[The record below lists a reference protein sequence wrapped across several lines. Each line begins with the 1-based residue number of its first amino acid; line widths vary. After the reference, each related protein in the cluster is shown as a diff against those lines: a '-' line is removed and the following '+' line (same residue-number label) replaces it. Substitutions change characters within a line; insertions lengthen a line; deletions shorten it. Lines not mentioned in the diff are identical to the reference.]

1 MRYNITYKNGEV
13 KNCELTESAFDK
25 LISEHFDEID
35 LITEDD
41 DFENVS
47 VDEAVGFDYYGPIQ
61 LPNEDEGTFRI
72 YYNGGNGDEQYLKKS
87 RNGRF
92 VWLDKHN
99 FDYANGEKP
108 FETNDYKLAL
118 QLIDKFGG
126 TVKKIKDVNEAINSN
141 TAYDMAY
148 EEAYTMWNNAG
159 LYEEELYT
167 ICQGVA
173 NKFGVNVDKLYND
186 IKKAEQYDEDNWN
199 KVDEATEIEPDMF
212 DSEYDKKYIDGRRT
226 LTFYDVYEA
235 MEKIAPKFA
244 YVDDKMVGNELNL
257 VYYPNSGAYSKEEF
271 ERIKREMNDKFGN
284 AITVKTAQA
293 QYAPE
298 QRKLYIGFI
307 PTPDEED
314 VDESIDVVGKERNK
328 EDKNSWFDKS
338 GIAESDDLNIEMSS
352 PIETVKEYI
361 DYLYT
366 HNKNYTREQWNIIE
380 DIKEAIDNNSD
391 VEDLENKI
399 YILSHHN
406 KNYNRAQYN
415 LITELEEIL
424 KKNNYSVKFNSD
436 INEGIKDSFKKAGKL
451 ARNAIAAGAIAGG
464 LMGNPAD
471 AKGQDFEQPVAV
483 EQRIDGTIVDQYG
496 NEFTQEQ
503 WEALERGE
511 DPYADGATQPVE
523 EDTVKSGSGWTNK
536 GKEGT
541 HGKFKTKKTADAQR
555 KAMFAN
561 GYVAE
566 ADIDLTKYHN
576 DAKHPVR
583 GSSDYP
589 EGNPDRNPKI
599 DIYVNGEYVA
609 TTKWAKTAK
618 SAKERYLAK
627 YPELS
632 PESVKTRIVKENML
646 KENLEDY
653 IFEPELGM
661 KYAYNFAMDYKM
673 DGLAR
678 ALDMGSNKDIQREL
692 CKYVERIADTENWN
706 IEKMKARIM
715 ATDYVG
721 RDNSVNESIFDD
733 MDKDINKFYNDAD
746 EFIKKQKDDKDAIF
760 FVKDPNEYTGEDE
773 ITAVFPNDIAD
784 SEGNVTVYAHM
795 GQHSAGDL
803 DYMLSLPEANPEE
816 YSDLLQEL
824 NNIGYTNLNI
834 ISKDEVSKVDES
846 CKVNESDF
854 GLEDDADWM
863 KARLKDVKHIK
874 AKLDAETNPEEK
886 EELKRDYDF
895 ARKEF
900 IKLYGRED
908 LVESE
913 MPINDVEV
921 DKDVLSLEP
930 STKGWELLDLT
941 GIMNKIEKA
950 ESPLS
955 DDNINDNLDD
965 AKMNDKDN
973 KAEKADMDIKSNSK
987 KENDKKEIKESFI
1000 IR

>member
-61 LPNEDEGTFRI
+61 LPDEDEGTFRI

-92 VWLDKHN
+92 IWLDKHN

-126 TVKKIKDVNEAINSN
+126 TVKKVD
-141 TAYDMAY
+141 
-148 EEAYTMWNNAG
+148 NN
-159 LYEEELYT
+159 L
-167 ICQGVA
+167 
-173 NKFGVNVDKLYND
+173 
-186 IKKAEQYDEDNWN
+186 
-199 KVDEATEIEPDMF
+199 DEATEIEPDMF

-226 LTFYDVYEA
+226 YDFNDVYSA
-235 MEKIAPKFA
+235 MSEIAPGFS
-244 YVDDKMVGNELNL
+244 YVEDIENGNEINL
-257 VYYPNSGAYSKEEF
+257 IFYPNSGTVSNEELA
-271 ERIKREMNDKFGN
+271 RIKQEMSKKFGN
-284 AITVKTAQA
+284 DVQVRGASSE
-293 QYAPE
+293 YAPE
-298 QRKLYIGFI
+298 QRKIYVTYISA
-307 PTPDEED
+307 DEED

-541 HGKFKTKKTADAQR
+541 HGKFKTKKAADAQR

-632 PESVKTRIVKENML
+632 PESVKTRIVKENI
-646 KENLEDY
+646 D
-653 IFEPELGM
+653 
-661 KYAYNFAMDYKM
+661 
-673 DGLAR
+673 
-678 ALDMGSNKDIQREL
+678 
-692 CKYVERIADTENWN
+692 
-706 IEKMKARIM
+706 
-715 ATDYVG
+715 
-721 RDNSVNESIFDD
+721 ESIFDD

-746 EFIKKQKDDKDAIF
+746 EFNKKQKDDKDAVF
-760 FVKDPNEYTGEDE
+760 FVKDPNEYIGEDE

>member
-61 LPNEDEGTFRI
+61 LPDEDEGTFRI

-92 VWLDKHN
+92 IWLDKHN

-126 TVKKIKDVNEAINSN
+126 TVKKVD
-141 TAYDMAY
+141 
-148 EEAYTMWNNAG
+148 NN
-159 LYEEELYT
+159 L
-167 ICQGVA
+167 
-173 NKFGVNVDKLYND
+173 
-186 IKKAEQYDEDNWN
+186 
-199 KVDEATEIEPDMF
+199 DEATEIEPDMF
-212 DSEYDKKYIDGRRT
+212 NNEYDKKYIDGRRT
-226 LTFYDVYEA
+226 YDFNDVYSA
-235 MEKIAPKFA
+235 MSEIAPGFS
-244 YVDDKMVGNELNL
+244 YVEDLENGNEINL
-257 VYYPNSGAYSKEEF
+257 IFYPNSGTVSNEELT
-271 ERIKREMNDKFGN
+271 RIKQEMSKKFGN
-284 AITVKTAQA
+284 DVQVRGASSE
-293 QYAPE
+293 YAPE
-298 QRKLYIGFI
+298 QRKIYVTYISA
-307 PTPDEED
+307 DEED

-338 GIAESDDLNIEMSS
+338 GIAESDDLNIETSS

-380 DIKEAIDNNSD
+380 DIKEAIENNSD

-424 KKNNYSVKFNSD
+424 KNNNYQLKNNELNEANHLDDKSYVTQSYLESDDVEPEIWKKWFEDEVKKLGTKDGDREKVEYFRKKYEQAKQHQNSNLD
-436 INEGIKDSFKKAGKL
+436 EGIKDSFKKAGKL

-541 HGKFKTKKTADAQR
+541 HGKFKTKKAADAQR

-566 ADIDLTKYHN
+566 ADTDLTKYHN
-576 DAKHPVR
+576 DARHPVR

-632 PESVKTRIVKENML
+632 PESVKTRIVKENI
-646 KENLEDY
+646 D
-653 IFEPELGM
+653 
-661 KYAYNFAMDYKM
+661 
-673 DGLAR
+673 
-678 ALDMGSNKDIQREL
+678 
-692 CKYVERIADTENWN
+692 
-706 IEKMKARIM
+706 
-715 ATDYVG
+715 
-721 RDNSVNESIFDD
+721 ESIFDD

-746 EFIKKQKDDKDAIF
+746 EFIKKQKDDKDAVF

-773 ITAVFPNDIAD
+773 IVAVFPNDIAD
-784 SEGNVTVYAHM
+784 SKGNVTVYAHI

-863 KARLKDVKHIK
+863 KARLKDVKYIK

-900 IKLYGRED
+900 IRLYGRED

-955 DDNINDNLDD
+955 DDNTNDNLDD

-973 KAEKADMDIKSNSK
+973 KAEKADMDTKSNSK

>member
-47 VDEAVGFDYYGPIQ
+47 VDEATGFDYYG
-61 LPNEDEGTFRI
+61 NEEIAELYDVISDQMGEDFFSDEEDDGYRI
-72 YYNGGNGDEQYLKKS
+72 KDAIIDF
-87 RNGRF
+87 GREI
-92 VWLDKHN
+92 LDN
-99 FDYANGEKP
+99 FDEDKVDEYYTKLKQMYNEK
-108 FETNDYKLAL
+108 
-118 QLIDKFGG
+118 
-126 TVKKIKDVNEAINSN
+126 
-141 TAYDMAY
+141 
-148 EEAYTMWNNAG
+148 
-159 LYEEELYT
+159 
-167 ICQGVA
+167 
-173 NKFGVNVDKLYND
+173 NKEV
-186 IKKAEQYDEDNWN
+186 
-199 KVDEATEIEPDMF
+199 VDEATEVEPDMF
-212 DSEYDKKYIDGRRT
+212 DSEFDKKYIDGRRT
-226 LTFYDVYEA
+226 YDFNDVYSA
-235 MEKIAPKFA
+235 MSEIAPGFS
-244 YVDDKMVGNELNL
+244 YVDDIEKGNEVNL
-257 VYYPNSGAYSKEEF
+257 IFYPNSGTVSNEELA
-271 ERIKREMNDKFGN
+271 RIKQEMSKKFGN
-284 AITVKTAQA
+284 DVQVRGASSE
-293 QYAPE
+293 YAPE
-298 QRKLYIGFI
+298 QRKIYVTYISAN
-307 PTPDEED
+307 EED
-314 VDESIDVVGKERNK
+314 VDESIDVVGKEKDK

-338 GIAESDDLNIEMSS
+338 GIAESDDLNVETSS
-352 PIETVKEYI
+352 PLETVKEYI
-361 DYLYT
+361 NYLYT
-366 HNKNYTREQWNIIE
+366 HNKNYTREQWNIID
-380 DIKEAIDNNSD
+380 DIKEAIDNNGD

-415 LITELEEIL
+415 LITELEEII
-424 KKNNYSVKFNSD
+424 KNNNYSVKFDSD
-436 INEGIKDSFKKAGKL
+436 INEGIKDGFKKAGKF

-483 EQRIDGTIVDQYG
+483 EQKIDGTIVDQYG

-511 DPYADGATQPVE
+511 DPYSDGATQPVE
-523 EDTVKSGSGWTNK
+523 EDTVKSDSGWTNK
-536 GKEGT
+536 GKDGT
-541 HGKFKTKKTADAQR
+541 HGKFKTKKAADAQR

-566 ADIDLTKYHN
+566 ADVDLTKYHT
-576 DAKHPVR
+576 DARHPVR

-609 TTKWAKTAK
+609 TTRWAKTAK

-632 PESVKTRIVKENML
+632 PEAVKTKIVKEGLL
-646 KENLEDY
+646 KEGLGDY
-653 IFEPELGM
+653 IFEPSLGM
-661 KYAYNFAMDYKM
+661 KYAYDFATDYKM
-673 DGLAR
+673 DDLAR
-678 ALDMGSNKDIQREL
+678 ALDMGNNKDIQREL
-692 CKYVERIADTENWN
+692 CKYVERAADWEGWDV
-706 IEKMKARIM
+706 EKMKNIIM
-715 ATDYVG
+715 KTDYVKN
-721 RDNSVNESIFDD
+721 DKTMSESIFDD

-746 EFIKKQKDDKDAIF
+746 EFINNQKNDEDAVF
-760 FVKDPNEYTGEDE
+760 FVKEPNEYTGEEE
-773 ITAVFPNDIAD
+773 IVAVFPNDIAD
-784 SEGNVTVYAHM
+784 NKGNVTVYAHI

-824 NNIGYTNLNI
+824 NNIGYDNLKI
-834 ISKDEVSKVDES
+834 ISKNDVTKVDES
-846 CKVNESDF
+846 CKVDESDF
-854 GLEDDADWM
+854 GLEDDSDWM
-863 KARLKDVKHIK
+863 KSRLKDIKYIK
-874 AKLDAETNPEEK
+874 AKLDAETNPKEK
-886 EELKRDYDF
+886 KELQRDYDF

-921 DKDVLSLEP
+921 DKDILSLEP

-955 DDNINDNLDD
+955 DDNTNDNLND

-973 KAEKADMDIKSNSK
+973 KTEKADMDIKSNSE

>member
-61 LPNEDEGTFRI
+61 LPDEDEGTFRI

-199 KVDEATEIEPDMF
+199 KVNEATEIEPDMF

-361 DYLYT
+361 NYLYT

-523 EDTVKSGSGWTNK
+523 EDTVKSGSGWANK

-541 HGKFKTKKTADAQR
+541 HGKFKTKKAADAQR

-632 PESVKTRIVKENML
+632 PESVKTRIVKENI
-646 KENLEDY
+646 D
-653 IFEPELGM
+653 
-661 KYAYNFAMDYKM
+661 
-673 DGLAR
+673 
-678 ALDMGSNKDIQREL
+678 
-692 CKYVERIADTENWN
+692 
-706 IEKMKARIM
+706 
-715 ATDYVG
+715 
-721 RDNSVNESIFDD
+721 ESIFDD

-746 EFIKKQKDDKDAIF
+746 EFIKKQKDDKDTVF

-955 DDNINDNLDD
+955 DDNTNDNLDD

-973 KAEKADMDIKSNSK
+973 KAEKADMDIKLNSK